1 MMDMISPTG
10 PILGIETSCD
20 ETAAAVVTH
29 DGQILSNVLDSQVDV
44 HAVYGGVVPE
54 LASRRHIETIETIV
68 SQAMSQANM
77 AMQDLQAIAVT
88 NGPGLAGALLVGVNF
103 GKALAYA
110 LQLPCLAVNHLK
122 GHLASTWIEQ
132 PDFPRESMLLV
143 VSGGH
148 THLFLTANPGH
159 YQLIGKTID
168 DAAGEA
174 FDKGAKMLGLRYP
187 GGPIIDRLAKNGSR
201 KAVHFP
207 RPYLNRG
214 GLDFSFSGLK
224 TALLYYL
231 RDAKRTGHSVPAL
244 EDIAASYQE
253 AIVDVL
259 VEKSFRAVRHYHAKG
274 LAVVGGVA
282 ANSRLRERLQERA
295 RKVGV
300 PLALPSTALCTDNA
314 VMIAAAGWEQ
324 FRFGHVASWDL
335 DTEVG
340 SAVVTNMNEPMM
352 SDIIPQA
359 GVLQRET

>member
-1 MMDMISPTG
+1 MGKFSMKNMG

-29 DGQILSNVLDSQVDV
+29 EGTVLANVLDSQIDV
-44 HAVYGGVVPE
+44 HAMYGGVVPE
-54 LASRRHIETIETIV
+54 LASRRHIETIESIV
-68 SQAMSQANM
+68 RLAMTEAQVSYQA
-77 AMQDLQAIAVT
+77 LQAIAVT
-88 NGPGLAGALLVGVNF
+88 HGPGLAGALLVGVNF

-110 LQLPCLAVNHLK
+110 LQIPLLAVNHLK
-122 GHLASTWIEQ
+122 GHLASTWVEQ
-132 PDFPRESMLLV
+132 PDFPRSSIMLV

-148 THLFLTANPGH
+148 THLFFATGTGQ

-174 FDKGAKMLGLRYP
+174 FDKGAKMLGLSYP
-187 GGPIIDRLAKNGSR
+187 GGPLIDRLSKTGSA

-224 TALLYYL
+224 TSLLYYL
-231 RDAKRTGHSVPAL
+231 RDLKKNDLVMPAI

-259 VEKSFRAVRHYHAKG
+259 VEKSFRAVRKYGAKG
-274 LAVVGGVA
+274 IAVVGGVA
-282 ANSRLRERLQERA
+282 ANSRLRERIIERA
-295 RKVGV
+295 QQLGIYVAV
-300 PLALPSTALCTDNA
+300 PTLSLCTDNA

-324 FRFGHVASWDL
+324 YRLGETATWDL

-340 SAVVTNMNEPMM
+340 QAAVTNL
-352 SDIIPQA
+352 QA
-359 GVLQRET
+359 HAVQTIS

>member
-1 MMDMISPTG
+1 MMDMG

-20 ETAAAVVTH
+20 ETAAAVVT
-29 DGQILSNVLDSQVDV
+29 DKGTVLANVLDSQIDV
-44 HAVYGGVVPE
+44 HAMYGGVVPE
-54 LASRRHIETIETIV
+54 LASRRHIETIESIV
-68 SQAMSQANM
+68 RLAMTEAQVPYQA
-77 AMQDLQAIAVT
+77 LQAIAVT
-88 NGPGLAGALLVGVNF
+88 HGPGLAGALLVGVNF

-110 LQLPCLAVNHLK
+110 LQIPLLAVNHLK
-122 GHLASTWIEQ
+122 GHLASTWVEQ
-132 PDFPRESMLLV
+132 PDFPRSSIMLV

-148 THLFLTANPGH
+148 THLFFATGTGQ

-174 FDKGAKMLGLRYP
+174 FDKGAKMLGLTYP
-187 GGPIIDRLAKNGSR
+187 GGPLIDRLSKTGSA

-224 TALLYYL
+224 TSLLYYL
-231 RDAKRTGHSVPAL
+231 RDLKKNDHVMPAI

-259 VEKSFRAVRHYHAKG
+259 VEKSFRAVRKYGAKG
-274 LAVVGGVA
+274 IAVVGGVA
-282 ANSRLRERLQERA
+282 ANSRLRERIIERA
-295 RKVGV
+295 QKLGIFVAM
-300 PLALPSTALCTDNA
+300 PALSLCTDNA

-324 FRFGHVASWDL
+324 FRSGATATWDL

-340 SAVVTNMNEPMM
+340 QAAVTN
-352 SDIIPQA
+352 
-359 GVLQRET
+359 LQTHSVQTIA

>member
-1 MMDMISPTG
+1 MG

-29 DGQILSNVLDSQVDV
+29 EGTVLANVLDSQIDV
-44 HAVYGGVVPE
+44 HAMYGGVVPE
-54 LASRRHIETIETIV
+54 LASRRHIETIESIV
-68 SQAMSQANM
+68 RLAMTEAQVSYQA
-77 AMQDLQAIAVT
+77 LQAIAVT
-88 NGPGLAGALLVGVNF
+88 HGPGLAGALLVGVNF

-110 LQLPCLAVNHLK
+110 LQIPLLAVNHLK
-122 GHLASTWIEQ
+122 GHLASTWVEQ
-132 PDFPRESMLLV
+132 PDFPRSSIMLV

-148 THLFLTANPGH
+148 THLFFATGTGQ

-174 FDKGAKMLGLRYP
+174 FDKGAKMLGLSYP
-187 GGPIIDRLAKNGSR
+187 GGPLIDRLSKTGSA

-224 TALLYYL
+224 TSLLYYL
-231 RDAKRTGHSVPAL
+231 RDLKKNDLVMPAI

-259 VEKSFRAVRHYHAKG
+259 VEKSFRAVRKYGAKG
-274 LAVVGGVA
+274 IAVVGGVA
-282 ANSRLRERLQERA
+282 ANSRLRERIIERA
-295 RKVGV
+295 QQLGIYVAV
-300 PLALPSTALCTDNA
+300 PTLSLCTDNA

-324 FRFGHVASWDL
+324 YRLGETATWDL

-340 SAVVTNMNEPMM
+340 QAAVTNL
-352 SDIIPQA
+352 QA
-359 GVLQRET
+359 HAVQTIS

>member
-1 MMDMISPTG
+1 MTVSPD

-20 ETAAAVVTH
+20 ETAAAVVTA
-29 DGQILSNVLDSQVDV
+29 DGKVLSNVLDSQVAV
-44 HAVYGGVVPE
+44 HAEYGGVVPE
-54 LASRRHIETIETIV
+54 LASRRHIETIETVVTQAV
-68 SQAMSQANM
+68 SDAKISLH
-77 AMQDLQAIAVT
+77 DLQAVAVT

-103 GKALAYA
+103 GKSLAYG
-110 LQLPCLAVNHLK
+110 LHIPLIAVNHLK

-132 PDFPRESMLLV
+132 PDFPRESVLLV

-148 THLFLTANPGH
+148 THLFLAQDTGY

-174 FDKGAKMLGLRYP
+174 FDKGAKMLGLPYP
-187 GGPIIDRLAKNGSR
+187 GGPMIDQLAKLGL
-201 KAVHFP
+201 ADTIHFP

-231 RDAKRTGHSVPAL
+231 RDLKKDGKAAPTL
-244 EDIAASYQE
+244 ENMAASYQE

-259 VEKSFRAVRHYHAKG
+259 VEKSFRAVRKYRAKG

-282 ANSRLRERLQERA
+282 ANSRLRERLRERA
-295 RKVGV
+295 KKVGV
-300 PLALPSTALCTDNA
+300 SVALPSIGLCTDNA

-324 FRFGHVASWDL
+324 YRLGHMASWDL

-340 SAVVTNMNEPMM
+340 SAVVTKMNEP
-352 SDIIPQA
+352 PLPA
-359 GVLQRET
+359 TRL